1 MSPDEIEYGDTQGL
15 VRFGYKTM
23 TEARYVLLRVKDVAA
38 AQKWLLDAPVT
49 SAVEQKPPPA
59 TALHV
64 AFTADGLRALRVPPS
79 ALAGF
84 SREFQS
90 GMTEENRS
98 RRLGDVGGNAP
109 AGWQWGVGSR
119 MPHLVVMFFA
129 EAALLDGFVQGV
141 TGNGWG
147 DAFDEV
153 GPALE
158 TASLDR
164 FEPFGFS
171 DGLSQPE
178 IDWLQDRDP
187 TVANIKYGN
196 LAALG
201 EFLLG
206 YRNEYGKYTERPVID
221 ADGTSA
227 ELPVAE
233 DAPGMKDAGRNGT
246 YLVMRQLKQDVRGL
260 WQFVWRQAGADFAA
274 ADKLASA
281 MVGRTRD
288 GDPLVSS
295 HGGPATPKD
304 PLAQNRFNFDA
315 DPDGVEC
322 PLGAHI
328 RRANPRNADFVGRPG
343 IVLRAFA
350 RLGLG
355 RNAFRDDLTSSVRF
369 HRVLRRGRKYGSVLS
384 PMDAL
389 APAPAGDP
397 ERGLHFICLNANI
410 SRQFE
415 FLQSAWTMNAKFD
428 GLAGENDPV
437 VGNHDAASGCP
448 AGGSFTMPNA
458 GALRGKV
465 SGIPQFVT
473 VLGGAYF
480 FLPGIRALRYFARVG
495 TP

>member
-1 MSPDEIEYGDTQGL
+1 
-15 VRFGYKTM
+15 
-23 TEARYVLLRVKDVAA
+23 
-38 AQKWLLDAPVT
+38 
-49 SAVEQKPPPA
+49 
-59 TALHV
+59 
-64 AFTADGLRALRVPPS
+64 
-79 ALAGF
+79 
-84 SREFQS
+84 
-90 GMTEENRS
+90 
-98 RRLGDVGGNAP
+98 
-109 AGWQWGVGSR
+109 
-119 MPHLVVMFFA
+119 
-129 EAALLDGFVQGV
+129 
-141 TGNGWG
+141 
-147 DAFDEV
+147 
-153 GPALE
+153 
-158 TASLDR
+158 
-164 FEPFGFS
+164 
-171 DGLSQPE
+171 
-178 IDWLQDRDP
+178 
-187 TVANIKYGN
+187 
-196 LAALG
+196 
-201 EFLLG
+201 
-206 YRNEYGKYTERPVID
+206 VID